1 MAYNVNF
8 NKSATYRIANSCDE
22 PGGRD
27 LGPSAGRLARI
38 MAGVE
43 NMLEI
48 FATEMRVAM
57 TLTGVTPVAR
67 IDRTVLV

>member
-1 MAYNVNF
+1 LRTRATSRAAAI
-8 NKSATYRIANSCDE
+8 SAQAAKA
-22 PGGRD
+22 
-27 LGPSAGRLARI
+27 SAGRLARI